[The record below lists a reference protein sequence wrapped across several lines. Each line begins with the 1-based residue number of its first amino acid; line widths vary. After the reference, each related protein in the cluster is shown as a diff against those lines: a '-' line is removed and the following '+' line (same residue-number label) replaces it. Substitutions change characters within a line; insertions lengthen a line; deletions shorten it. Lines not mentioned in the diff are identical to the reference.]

1 MNRRERHENIIL
13 NWCGHW
19 GERGL
24 VYDRNLNV
32 EVNNLIRRRGFAAL
46 TDEAIEDLARNLV
59 TARSYSRKLREK
71 NQRRATS

>member
-13 NWCGHW
+13 NWCGHL

-24 VYDRNLNV
+24 VYDKNINV

-46 TDEAIEDLARNLV
+46 TDEAIEELARNLV

-71 NQRRATS
+71 NQRRAAS